1 MALSLSLLG
10 SGVWLVAVVWQVIEL
25 RGGPIEL
32 SFVAALASLGLTV
45 TVLFGG
51 VVADRVSHKHI
62 LITVETTKSVAIAV
76 GAALALS
83 GTLEIWH
90 LAIISLVLGIADGF
104 FYPAY
109 SALLPTILP
118 AEQLL
123 AANGVEGVLRPAV
136 MQAAGPALASAAIA
150 AFSPG
155 IAFAVTA
162 LSQAIGVGVLSAMRG
177 RAASRDEV
185 DAAES
190 ADAAG
195 DNGTNTVH
203 PIRALF
209 HDLGEGFSYMWK
221 TPWLLGTL
229 LFAPVLIL
237 IIMGPIEVLLPF
249 AVKNQTGGGAG
260 AFALALAAF
269 GVGGAAGSLLIASL
283 PLPRRYLTLMVLLW
297 GGGCLPLAII
307 GITDNLWL
315 MVIALFVV
323 GFAFSAATVI
333 WGTLLQRRVPRA
345 LLGRISSLDFF
356 MSLAF
361 TPVSMALAGPVAALI
376 GIAPT
381 FAIAGLVSPLLAVA
395 TVFLAGMPR
404 DEIAH
409 PLEVP
414 TANQAAGAED
424 EPGDRVA

>member
-1 MALSLSLLG
+1 MAALTLSLLG
-10 SGVWLVAVVWQVIEL
+10 SGVWIVAVVWEVIEL
-25 RGGPIEL
+25 GGGPIEL
-32 SFVAALASLGLTV
+32 SVVAALASLGLTV

-51 VVADRVSHKHI
+51 VVADRVSHKRI
-62 LITVETTKSVAIAV
+62 LIAVETSKSAAIAV
-76 GAALALS
+76 GATLALT
-83 GTLEIWH
+83 GTMEVWH
-90 LAIISLVLGIADGF
+90 LAIVSLVLGIADGF

-118 AEQLL
+118 EEELL

-150 AFSPG
+150 VFSPG
-155 IAFAVTA
+155 LAFAVTA
-162 LSQAIGVGVLSAMRG
+162 VSQAIGVVVLTMMRG
-177 RAASRDEV
+177 RPEAPATEATGSG
-185 DAAES
+185 S
-190 ADAAG
+190 
-195 DNGTNTVH
+195 
-203 PIRALF
+203 PIRSLF
-209 HDLGEGFSYMWK
+209 HDLREGFRYMWT

-260 AFALALAAF
+260 AFALALGAF
-269 GVGGAAGSLLIASL
+269 GVGGAAGSLAVASL
-283 PLPRRYLTLMVLLW
+283 PLPRRYLTMMVLLW

-315 MVIALFVV
+315 MVVALFVV

-361 TPVSMALAGPVAALI
+361 TPISMALAGPVAALI

-409 PLEVP
+409 PLATATA
-414 TANQAAGAED
+414 TANQPAVVDD
-424 EPGDRVA
+424 EPGDRVN

>member
-1 MALSLSLLG
+1 
-10 SGVWLVAVVWQVIEL
+10 
-25 RGGPIEL
+25 
-32 SFVAALASLGLTV
+32 
-45 TVLFGG
+45 
-51 VVADRVSHKHI
+51 
-62 LITVETTKSVAIAV
+62 
-76 GAALALS
+76 
-83 GTLEIWH
+83 
-90 LAIISLVLGIADGF
+90 
-104 FYPAY
+104 
-109 SALLPTILP
+109 
-118 AEQLL
+118 
-123 AANGVEGVLRPAV
+123 VEGVLRPAV

-150 AFSPG
+150 VFSPG
-155 IAFAVTA
+155 LAFAVTA
-162 LSQAIGVGVLSAMRG
+162 VSQAIGVVVLTMMRG
-177 RAASRDEV
+177 RPEAPATEATGSG
-185 DAAES
+185 S
-190 ADAAG
+190 
-195 DNGTNTVH
+195 
-203 PIRALF
+203 PIRSLF
-209 HDLGEGFSYMWK
+209 HDLREGFRYMWT

-260 AFALALAAF
+260 AFALALGAF
-269 GVGGAAGSLLIASL
+269 GVGGAAGSLAVASL
-283 PLPRRYLTLMVLLW
+283 PLPRRYLTMMVLLW

-315 MVIALFVV
+315 MVVALFVV

-361 TPVSMALAGPVAALI
+361 TPISMALAGPVAALI

-409 PLEVP
+409 PLATATATATA
-414 TANQAAGAED
+414 TANQPAVVDD
-424 EPGDRVA
+424 EPGDRVN

>member
-1 MALSLSLLG
+1 MAALTLSLLG
-10 SGVWLVAVVWQVIEL
+10 SGVWIVAVVWEVIEL
-25 RGGPIEL
+25 GGGPIEL
-32 SFVAALASLGLTV
+32 SVVAALASLGLTV

-51 VVADRVSHKHI
+51 VVADRVSHKRI
-62 LITVETTKSVAIAV
+62 LIAVETSKSAAIAV
-76 GAALALS
+76 GATLALT
-83 GTLEIWH
+83 GTMEVWH
-90 LAIISLVLGIADGF
+90 LAIVSLVLGIADGF

-118 AEQLL
+118 EEELL

-150 AFSPG
+150 VFSPG
-155 IAFAVTA
+155 LAFAVTA
-162 LSQAIGVGVLSAMRG
+162 VSQAIGVVVLTMMRG
-177 RAASRDEV
+177 RPEAPATEATGSG
-185 DAAES
+185 S
-190 ADAAG
+190 
-195 DNGTNTVH
+195 
-203 PIRALF
+203 PIRSLF
-209 HDLGEGFSYMWK
+209 HDLREGFRYMWT

-260 AFALALAAF
+260 AFALALGAF
-269 GVGGAAGSLLIASL
+269 GVGGAAGSLAVASL
-283 PLPRRYLTLMVLLW
+283 PLPRRYLTMMVLLW

-315 MVIALFVV
+315 MVVALFVV

-361 TPVSMALAGPVAALI
+361 TPISMALAGPVAALI

-409 PLEVP
+409 PLATATATA
-414 TANQAAGAED
+414 TANQPAVVDD
-424 EPGDRVA
+424 EPGDRVN